1 MCAFTS
7 KEGSFFVISVVSR
20 LTGLHT
26 QTLRYYERAG
36 IVAPSRSK
44 GNIRLYSL
52 NDIERI
58 KQVKSLIDDLGLNLA
73 GVEVILGMVERMK
86 EMQRKIADLEA
97 EVNRDRHGLRESEGT
112 ET

>member
-1 MCAFTS
+1 MCAFENT
-7 KEGSFFVISVVSR
+7 EGSFFVISVVSR

-52 NDIERI
+52 TDVERI
-58 KQVKSLIDDLGLNLA
+58 KQVKTLIDDLGVNLA
-73 GVEVILGMVERMK
+73 GVEVILRMGERMRELQK
-86 EMQRKIADLEA
+86 EIEVLEVA
-97 EVNRDRHGLRESEGT
+97 VRRLRESGGPQT
-112 ET
+112 GS